1 MLWTMT
7 LDLPQSLNRAQE
19 IARQAGESL
28 REAYY
33 QPRHISYKGS
43 IDLVTQADEEAER
56 LIVTAL
62 RESFP
67 EHAILAEE
75 GGETGDGD
83 GSGHIWVVDPLD
95 GTTNFAHG
103 FPVFAVS
110 MALRGPDGQP
120 LLGVVVDPLS
130 GECFAASRGGGAT
143 LNGAPIHVTGEQEL
157 NRALLATGFPYD
169 RHTAPDNNTAA
180 FARFIRRA
188 QGVRR
193 AGAAALDLAYVA
205 CGRLDAF
212 WEQSLHPWDVAAGI
226 LLVREAGGVVT
237 NYVGGEEGLSEGT
250 NVVASN
256 GHLHEAMMAVLAQK
270 DGAAPVEQPGS

>member
-1 MLWTMT
+1 M
-7 LDLPQSLNRAQE
+7 
-19 IARQAGESL
+19 L
-28 REAYY
+28 REAYH
-33 QPRHISYKGS
+33 QPRDVRYKG
-43 IDLVTQADEEAER
+43 DVNLVTQADEDAER
-56 LIVTAL
+56 LILAKL
-62 RESFP
+62 REAFP
-67 EHAILAEE
+67 EHGILAEE
-75 GGETGDGD
+75 SGETDGA
-83 GSGHIWVVDPLD
+83 SRYTWVVDPLD